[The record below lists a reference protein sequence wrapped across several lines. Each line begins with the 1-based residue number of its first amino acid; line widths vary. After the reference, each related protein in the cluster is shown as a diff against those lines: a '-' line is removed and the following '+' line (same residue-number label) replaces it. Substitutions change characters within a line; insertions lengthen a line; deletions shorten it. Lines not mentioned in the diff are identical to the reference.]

1 MGFIEKVLEWLAR
14 FAGPLADLIRE
25 AGRFLASVLDARQ
38 PGPQAVAA

>member
-14 FAGPLADLIRE
+14 LAGPLADLLRE
-25 AGRFLASVLDARQ
+25 IGRFAAVFLDARQ